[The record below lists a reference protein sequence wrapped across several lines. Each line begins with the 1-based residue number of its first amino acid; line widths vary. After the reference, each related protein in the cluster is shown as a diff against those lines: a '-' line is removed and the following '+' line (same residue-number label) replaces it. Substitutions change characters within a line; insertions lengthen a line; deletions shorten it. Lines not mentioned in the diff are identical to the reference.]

1 MRSARSQLEFEEDAI
16 REIAHKAYEKK
27 TGARGLRSILESIM
41 NDLMFEIP
49 SDESITKCVIT
60 KGAVTG
66 EGAPLIVRDNEK
78 VKKSLKKAE

>member
-1 MRSARSQLEFEEDAI
+1 
-16 REIAHKAYEKK
+16 
-27 TGARGLRSILESIM
+27 M

-49 SDESITKCVIT
+49 SDDSITKCVIT

-66 EGAPLIVRDNEK
+66 EGAPLIVRNNEN